1 MLVKEGTPV
10 SPGIVIAEAVV
21 LGLDEQRVP
30 LRQIGRG
37 EVDTE
42 LRRLDR
48 AVAQAGREIEEEIG
62 NLAAGF
68 ELPRQILGVHR
79 DMIRDP
85 ALRAAVEKTVRG
97 DHLSA
102 ESALARVMEGYY
114 RRFEEMDSNYI
125 AERSLDLRDIE
136 RRIVGILI
144 GKRHGG
150 APQVAKPSVIIARN
164 LAPGETA
171 TLDREK
177 VLAFAIDVGGRTS
190 HTAILARALQIP
202 AVVGLET
209 ISGAV
214 RTGDLV
220 IVDGYRGKVIVQPDK
235 KTVEEYRSRAVSHRQ
250 HYQLLLKEIP
260 FPTETVDGYELAV
273 AANIELPEEIHSAV
287 EWGAAGIG
295 LYRSE
300 FLFDGADLDEEK
312 HYRTYRGALKTLRD
326 RFMVVRTM
334 DLGGD
339 KLPGGSRASE
349 VNPFLGCRA
358 IRLSLEQPDLFKAQ
372 VRAILRASAHGTVR
386 LMLPMVSNLDEL
398 RSARDLI
405 RQVEDDLR
413 RRGIEFDPEVKVGI
427 MVEVPS
433 VALMADQFAREV
445 DFFSIG
451 TNDLIQYVL
460 AVDRN
465 NRKVGPLYEPL
476 HPAVIHCIS
485 TVVKAG
491 RRAGKRVSLCGEM
504 ASDPTCT
511 LLLVGLGLDDLSMG
525 PFFIP
530 AIKRLIRAV
539 TFETARDLADEVLRL
554 ATIREIKERVFEVM
568 RDLGVI
574 DIMDMYH

>member
-150 APQVAKPSVIIARN
+150 APQVEKPSVIIARN

-451 TNDLIQYVL
+451 TNDLIQYAL
-460 AVDRN
+460 AVDRVN
-465 NRKVGPLYEPL
+465 ERVGHLYQPT
-476 HPAVIHCIS
+476 HPAILRLIRMVID
-485 TVVKAG
+485 
-491 RRAGKRVSLCGEM
+491 AGKRNRIDVSCCGEM
-504 ASDPTCT
+504 VSEPIYAI
-511 LLLVGLGLDDLSMG
+511 LFMGLGLRSFSVSPIAIPTLKRAFRQISM
-525 PFFIP
+525 
-530 AIKRLIRAV
+530 KEAV
-539 TFETARDLADEVLRL
+539 DIAQTCMQFESARESRRYLESRL
-554 ATIREIKERVFEVM
+554 AYCIPG
-568 RDLGVI
+568 DS
-574 DIMDMYH
+574 